1 MTDHYQLYS
10 TLTRPFTS
18 IKENNLTTLASFIAD
33 ITPKMNPVMMSG
45 FSYNR
50 LSGSSACAYID
61 NYIKYSCTS
70 KTKTHLEYLG
80 YRRLSPKEEIK
91 SISGTRLIYDVAENS
106 IYPVEFIFHYEGEEE
121 DRKYVIYLPYLSK
134 GNLIKLS
141 GNNFLVAPVL
151 ADKVISIG
159 ENIIFI
165 NIVTAKYNFERTIYS
180 VKCNNVYKRLPI
192 IVTRL
197 YKNQSKK
204 LTDTTMALP
213 TVLHYLLAVHG
224 YTKTMEMMLGYVPK
238 PVYNTDNIKPEDFD
252 VISSVGVKPKEYI
265 RDRFNYSP
273 TNISFLI
280 PKEHNLDEATY
291 VLGNVFYL
299 IDNFPEY
306 ITIDE
311 LDNTFLWKKL
321 MGEIIHS
328 GNHQLAYIMEKID
341 AHFKDLASN
350 FDSVT
355 YQKLLD
361 IGHVATNL
369 VDLLMV
375 IFKNFNNWILSTE
388 VKSLYNNKSYE
399 CELYVLS
406 KITSGITR
414 AVLDISKEELRVG
427 NQPLEGKVVKK
438 ILDKY
443 LRPKS
448 IFRLKKEILYVSS
461 VNYSGDHLY
470 PKNTSMVVEQES
482 DPINITTNSSSASD
496 KKKITA
502 SMITIGS
509 ILGLPKKNPTPL
521 IRLNPYVTVDEKSG
535 TVLEHPIHHGII
547 TATGNLLNNIV
558 SEDTANDLSEFK
570 LLDATEENDTEPE
583 EFEDPDEY
591 DSDDISIED

>member
-1 MTDHYQLYS
+1 MLYDNATYNFS
-10 TLTRPFTS
+10 
-18 IKENNLTTLASFIAD
+18 NNSNRRNVLTTLASYIAD
-33 ITPKMNPVMMSG
+33 ITPKMNKEMLEG
-45 FSYNR
+45 FCTSR
-50 LSGSSACAYID
+50 IRSAVEYVD
-61 NYIKYSCTS
+61 NYIRYSCAS

-91 SISGTRLIYDVAENS
+91 AISGTRLIYDVAENS
-106 IYPVEFIFHYEGEEE
+106 IFPVEFVFHYQGEEE
-121 DRKYVIYLPYLSK
+121 DRKYVIYLPYMAK

-180 VKCNNVYKRLPI
+180 VKHNDVYKRLPI

-204 LTDTTMALP
+204 LTDTTLALP
-213 TVLHYLLAVHG
+213 TVMHYLLCVFG
-224 YTKTMEMMLGYVPK
+224 YTKTMEMLLGYVPK
-238 PVYNTDNIKPEDFD
+238 PVYNTDNIDTTKID
-252 VISSVGVKPKEYI
+252 VIASVGIKPKEYI
-265 RDRFNYSP
+265 RDKFNYPP
-273 TNISFLI
+273 TNLSFLVN
-280 PKEHNLDEATY
+280 KENCDEETIY

-306 ITIDE
+306 VTIDE

-355 YQKLLD
+355 YQKLQD
-361 IGHVATNL
+361 IGHTANNL
-369 VDLLMV
+369 IDLLVV
-375 IFKNFNNWILSTE
+375 IFRNFNNWILSTE

-406 KITSGITR
+406 RITSGITR
-414 AVLDISKEELRVG
+414 AVLDISKEELRV
-427 NQPLEGKVVKK
+427 NNAPLEPKVVKK
-438 ILDKY
+438 IMDKY

-448 IFRLKKEILYVSS
+448 IFSLKKEILYVSS

-482 DPINITTNSSSASD
+482 DPINITTNSNSVSER
-496 KKKITA
+496 KKITA

-521 IRLNPYVTVDEKSG
+521 IRLNPYVTVDSKSG
-535 TVLEHPIHHGII
+535 TILPHPVHNEII
-547 TATGNLLNNIV
+547 NATSRLLNNIV
-558 SEDTANDLSEFK
+558 SEDTATDITEFA
-570 LLDATEENDTEPE
+570 LLDSIEDTDATEE
-583 EFEDPDEY
+583 FEDI
-591 DSDDISIED
+591 DDFDGDDMAIED

>member
-1 MTDHYQLYS
+1 MS
-10 TLTRPFTS
+10 
-18 IKENNLTTLASFIAD
+18 TLASYISN
-33 ITPKMNPVMMSG
+33 ITPAMTKEMVEG
-45 FSYNR
+45 FSYHR
-50 LSGSSACAYID
+50 LKSAVGYID
-61 NYIKYSCTS
+61 SYIRYSCVS

-91 SISGTRLIYDVAENS
+91 SISGSRLVYDIAENS
-106 IYPVEFIFHYEGEEE
+106 IYPVEFVFHYGQEEE
-121 DRKYVIYLPYLSK
+121 DRKYVIYIPYMSK

-141 GNNFLVAPVL
+141 GNNFLVAPII

-165 NIVTAKYNFERTIYS
+165 NIVTAKYNFERIIYS
-180 VKCNNVYKRLPI
+180 VKHNDVYKRMPI

-204 LTDTTMALP
+204 LTDTTLALP
-213 TVLHYLLAVHG
+213 TVMHYLLAVYG
-224 YTKTMEMMLGYVPK
+224 YSETMKMLLGYVPK
-238 PVYNTDNIKPEDFD
+238 PVYSTENVDKTKYE
-252 VISSVGVKPKEYI
+252 VIGSVGLKPREYI
-265 RDRFNYSP
+265 RDKFNYPP
-273 TNISFLI
+273 TNISFI
-280 PKEHNLDEATY
+280 IEKDNFTEETTY
-291 VLGNVFYL
+291 VIGNVFYL
-299 IDNFPEY
+299 IDNFPEF

-328 GNHQLAYIMEKID
+328 GNHQLSYIMEKID
-341 AHFKDLASN
+341 AHFKDLASS

-361 IGHVATNL
+361 IGHTANNL
-369 VDLLMV
+369 VDLLLI

-406 KITSGITR
+406 RITSGITR
-414 AVLDISKEELRVG
+414 AVLDISKEELRID
-427 NQPLEGKVVKK
+427 NAPLEPKIVKK

-448 IFRLKKEILYVSS
+448 IFSLKKEILYVSS

-482 DPINITTNSSSASD
+482 DPINITTNSNSVSER
-496 KKKITA
+496 KKITA

-521 IRLNPYVTVDEKSG
+521 IRLNPYVTIDSKSG
-535 TVLEHPIHHGII
+535 TILPHPVHNHIVD
-547 TATGNLLNNIV
+547 ATSKLLNNIV
-558 SEDTANDLSEFK
+558 SEGIASDMTEFDLLEN
-570 LLDATEENDTEPE
+570 LDGQDR
-583 EFEDPDEY
+583 EFEVPDYADDFE
-591 DSDDISIED
+591 SDDITIED

>member
-1 MTDHYQLYS
+1 M
-10 TLTRPFTS
+10 
-18 IKENNLTTLASFIAD
+18 TTLASYIAH
-33 ITPKMNPVMMSG
+33 ISPKFNALMVEG
-45 FSYNR
+45 FCYNR
-50 LSGSSACAYID
+50 LKNAVEYID
-61 NYIKYSCTS
+61 NYIKYSVTN

-91 SISGTRLIYDVAENS
+91 SISGTRLSYDVAENS
-106 IYPVEFIFHYEGEEE
+106 IYPVEFIFRYGEEKE
-121 DRKYVIYLPYLSK
+121 DRKYILYLPYLSK

-141 GNNFLVAPVL
+141 GTSFLVSPVL

-165 NIVTAKYNFERTIYS
+165 NIVTAKYNFERVICS
-180 VKCNNVYKRLPI
+180 VKCNNIYKRVPV

-204 LTDTTMALP
+204 LTDTTHALP

-224 YTKTMEMMLGYVPK
+224 YTKTMEMILGYVPK
-238 PVYNTDNIKPEDFD
+238 PVYNTDNVDTTEYN
-252 VISSVGVKPKEYI
+252 VISSVGIKPKEYI

-273 TNISFLI
+273 TNISFLVG
-280 PKEHNLDEATY
+280 KEHNFDQATY

-306 ITIDE
+306 VTIDH
-311 LDNTFLWKKL
+311 LDDLFLWKKL

-328 GNHQLAYIMEKID
+328 GNHQISYIMEKID

-355 YQKLLD
+355 HQKLLD
-361 IGHVATNL
+361 IGHEASNL

-414 AVLDISKEELRVG
+414 AVLDISKEELRID
-427 NQPLEGKVVKK
+427 NAPLEEKIVNK
-438 ILDKY
+438 ILTKY

-448 IFRLKKEILYVSS
+448 IFRLKKELYVTS

-470 PKNTSMVVEQES
+470 PKNTALVVEQES
-482 DPINITTNSSSASD
+482 DPINVATNINSAAD
-496 KKKITA
+496 RKKLTA

-509 ILGLPKKNPTPL
+509 IFGLPKNNPTPL
-521 IRLNPYVTVDEKSG
+521 IRLNPYVNVDDRSG
-535 TVLEHPIHHGII
+535 TVLPHPIYNDII

-558 SEDTANDLSEFK
+558 SEETATDISEFK
-570 LLDATEENDTEPE
+570 LLDVVDDGDNDVEESDDIE
-583 EFEDPDEY
+583 EFEDDDVGADE
-591 DSDDISIED
+591 